1 MSTLVLVRHAQS
13 ATFEE
18 DSDRLTLVGERQ
30 ARALGEFWRQRG
42 VRFDEAY
49 CGEFTRHRQTAELAG
64 FSQYIAT
71 SDFNEY
77 DAGGILRSAGVVAP
91 PKDNRELQTRFD
103 ALMPQWLAGT
113 LQSPDIESWRGFSGR
128 VRRAIRNI
136 IGAEGTSRR
145 VVVFTSGGPIGL
157 TVQTVVGAPDAM
169 ALELNW
175 RIRNCSLTEFV
186 FSGGRISLDSFN
198 ATPHLNEVTFR

>member
-1 MSTLVLVRHAQS
+1 
-13 ATFEE
+13 
-18 DSDRLTLVGERQ
+18 
-30 ARALGEFWRQRG
+30 
-42 VRFDEAY
+42 
-49 CGEFTRHRQTAELAG
+49 
-64 FSQYIAT
+64 
-71 SDFNEY
+71 
-77 DAGGILRSAGVVAP
+77 
-91 PKDNRELQTRFD
+91 
-103 ALMPQWLAGT
+103 